1 MVQVFVNNFMINI
14 IMEQKSLFINAIK
27 KNKMKKPDIIIV
39 DDHQIF
45 RQGIKSII
53 TLENIATVIGEA
65 SNGDEFLKLLTYLK
79 PDLVLLD
86 IDMPVMNGM
95 VASEKALELMPDL
108 KIIAFTMFGDE
119 EYFIRLIELGI
130 VGYILKSSDIS
141 ELEKA
146 IKIIMKGEKYFSNQF
161 TQNSN
166 ISSKKAEKKV
176 HIKKNTGSGD
186 LFPPWF

>member
-1 MVQVFVNNFMINI
+1 
-14 IMEQKSLFINAIK
+14 
-27 KNKMKKPDIIIV
+27 MKKPDVIIV

-65 SNGDEFLKLLTYLK
+65 SNGEDFIQLLTTLK

-86 IDMPVMNGM
+86 IDMPNMNGLE
-95 VASEKALELMPDL
+95 ATEKALEMMPDL

-119 EYFIRLIELGI
+119 EYFLRMIELGA

-141 ELEKA
+141 ELEKT
-146 IKIIMKGEKYFSNQF
+146 IQIVMKGGKYFSNHQF
-161 TQNSN
+161 T
-166 ISSKKAEKKV
+166 KKNDLSGQKE
-176 HIKKNTGSGD
+176 IKKISENELNQNTNKNKSE

>member
-1 MVQVFVNNFMINI
+1 M
-14 IMEQKSLFINAIK
+14 SLK
-27 KNKMKKPDIIIV
+27 KIKMKKPEIIIV